1 MTVKKKIIMQG
12 HHPDRE
18 AMPDYTISLRK
29 WIHLY
34 LRRLEQ
40 FGATESNIKELENVY
55 EAVGWVLFLKKAKM
69 IQGIDKE
76 IIDKEAKN
84 ISKKEYFFETNKSE
98 KRKEKK
104 NDKSAIKSGS

>member
-1 MTVKKKIIMQG
+1 VISFPINKGDAMSVKKKICYQG

-55 EAVGWVLFLKKAKM
+55 EAVGWVLFLKKAKL
-69 IQGIDKE
+69 IQAQTKE
-76 IIDKEAKN
+76 NAA
-84 ISKKEYFFETNKSE
+84 
-98 KRKEKK
+98 KEKK
-104 NDKSAIKSGS
+104 

>member
-1 MTVKKKIIMQG
+1 MTVKRKAPVYQG

-55 EAVGWVLFLKKAKM
+55 EAVGWVLFLKKAKL
-69 IQGIDKE
+69 IQ
-76 IIDKEAKN
+76 
-84 ISKKEYFFETNKSE
+84 TNS
-98 KRKEKK
+98 KEKK
-104 NDKSAIKSGS
+104 NDKSAIKS